1 MKVNG
6 IDTWE
11 KYDALEWSVTPGHAT
26 INNES
31 EWPAGWSLPQIQSST
46 YGLKTIKVKVR
57 VKGHDRMQIL
67 GRVSG
72 LLSMFRRDVMLELDN
87 LPTHYFFGALKSVD
101 HPETVMRRYHMVTLE
116 FIGYECGKDIVKEF
130 DNQKEFTI
138 MNKGT
143 QVSPAVITIT
153 PTADMISLVVTG
165 IVRDKYTDEDIPVVI
180 HNLKAG
186 KSVVLNGLNG
196 LILQDGENIMDQVDI
211 YDRPSLLPGENTIT
225 VDSET
230 VKVNIK
236 IRPIYI

>member
-1 MKVNG
+1 
-6 IDTWE
+6 
-11 KYDALEWSVTPGHAT
+11 
-26 INNES
+26 
-31 EWPAGWSLPQIQSST
+31 
-46 YGLKTIKVKVR
+46 
-57 VKGHDRMQIL
+57 
-67 GRVSG
+67 
-72 LLSMFRRDVMLELDN
+72 
-87 LPTHYFFGALKSVD
+87 
-101 HPETVMRRYHMVTLE
+101 
-116 FIGYECGKDIVKEF
+116 
-130 DNQKEFTI
+130 